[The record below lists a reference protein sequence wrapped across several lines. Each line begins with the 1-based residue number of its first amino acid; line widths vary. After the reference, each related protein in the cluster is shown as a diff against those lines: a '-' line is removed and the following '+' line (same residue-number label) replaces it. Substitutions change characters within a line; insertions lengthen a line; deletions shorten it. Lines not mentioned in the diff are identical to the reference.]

1 MQRVLQLTSFSGS
14 RHRQQRAAMFVEQEG
29 ESVRA
34 VAVAVQVEAI
44 ARQEAGQELA
54 SEVVCSHLHRL
65 HHHPCHP

>member
-1 MQRVLQLTSFSGS
+1 
-14 RHRQQRAAMFVEQEG
+14 MFVEQEG